1 MERLFGMLGNWKN
14 EFIVILYGFI
24 IILISGCA
32 SVDRITTTTFEP
44 LFQVS
49 NNEFDYFKY
58 IAPANLSYPI
68 DSTDA
73 EQTRIL
79 WLETWLSDNG
89 LKEYKIIYRLP
100 VSIGKSPLGEGY
112 KINYVVKIKKN
123 KNLIQ

>member
-1 MERLFGMLGNWKN
+1 MK
-14 EFIVILYGFI
+14 YYFI
-24 IILISGCA
+24 IIIAFLFLSACA

-73 EQTRIL
+73 EKTRIL

-112 KINYVVKIKKN
+112 KINYVVRIKK
-123 KNLIQ
+123 K